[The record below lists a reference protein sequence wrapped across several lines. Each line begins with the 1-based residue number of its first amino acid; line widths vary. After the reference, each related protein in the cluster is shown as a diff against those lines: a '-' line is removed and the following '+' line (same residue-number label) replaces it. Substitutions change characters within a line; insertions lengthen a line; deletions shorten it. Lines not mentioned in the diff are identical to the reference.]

1 MRHLALVILLP
12 LAACDDPRTG
22 DGATKDTR
30 YPDAGCGLNGIG
42 AFEIA
47 APRPGLH
54 YDKSLDVVIDE
65 SELRWSFAVA
75 ITDDLGTSFAPI
87 SDTEVPFPSDA
98 GSWWS
103 LDTYHFE
110 LAANTRYTATVTVC
124 DNRTQM
130 VEFFTSP
137 D

>member
-1 MRHLALVILLP
+1 MLRLAFVILIP
-12 LAACDDPRTG
+12 LAACDDQ
-22 DGATKDTR
+22 ATIFD
-30 YPDAGCGLNGIG
+30 PDAGCGLNGIG

-65 SELRWSFAVA
+65 SELRWSFTVRIIDEGGISIAPVS
-75 ITDDLGTSFAPI
+75 DD
-87 SDTEVPFPSDA
+87 EVPFPADA

-103 LDTYHFE
+103 RDTYHFE
-110 LAANTRYTATVTVC
+110 LAPNTRYTARVAVC
-124 DNRTQM
+124 DDRIQT
-130 VEFFTSP
+130 VDFFTSA